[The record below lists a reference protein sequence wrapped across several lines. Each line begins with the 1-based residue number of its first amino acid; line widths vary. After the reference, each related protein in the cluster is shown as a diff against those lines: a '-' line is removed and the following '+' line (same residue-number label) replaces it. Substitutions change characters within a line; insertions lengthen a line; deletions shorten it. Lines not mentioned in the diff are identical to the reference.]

1 MIFVLL
7 FLVLISHRVHR
18 ESCSFDREAV
28 EKKEKRWGSFQ
39 KVSQLEVGKGCGC
52 PGLSAGG
59 VGDDSHKLC
68 VSGVAL
74 VIYLEDVDGIGMFRK
89 GCQTRCSLRVE

>member
-1 MIFVLL
+1 MRLP
-7 FLVLISHRVHR
+7 
-18 ESCSFDREAV
+18 
-28 EKKEKRWGSFQ
+28 W
-39 KVSQLEVGKGCGC
+39 
-52 PGLSAGG
+52 LSAGG

-74 VIYLEDVDGIGMFRK
+74 VIYLEDVDRIGMFRK